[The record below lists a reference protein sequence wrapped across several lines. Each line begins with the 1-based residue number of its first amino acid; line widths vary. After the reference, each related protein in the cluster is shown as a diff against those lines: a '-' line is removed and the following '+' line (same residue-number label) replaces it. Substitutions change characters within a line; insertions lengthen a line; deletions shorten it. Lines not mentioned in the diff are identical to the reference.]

1 MYGKYLRQKKLPSV
15 GEPVKKLDYYLAVV
29 CMLFVTIYCFIN
41 VICRLTIE
49 RTSASLDELNIIIFI
64 WFLYASIAYC
74 VRIDKHIRI
83 EFLDGYL
90 SKKASQCLKICADV
104 ICLDFSA
111 YIAYAGLQLVVFNT
125 KFMARTSILQIPVF
139 IIYSIIFWAFLTV
152 TVFLVKNIFTKLQA
166 LRSVSGNNEGK

>member
-64 WFLYASIAYC
+64 CVNCLLRAYRQTYKN
-74 VRIDKHIRI
+74 RI
-83 EFLDGYL
+83 
-90 SKKASQCLKICADV
+90 S
-104 ICLDFSA
+104 
-111 YIAYAGLQLVVFNT
+111 
-125 KFMARTSILQIPVF
+125 
-139 IIYSIIFWAFLTV
+139 
-152 TVFLVKNIFTKLQA
+152 
-166 LRSVSGNNEGK
+166 